1 MYGNKKMPKGK
12 KMDMKKADMKKKP
25 MAKMKKMGKKK

>member
-1 MYGNKKMPKGK
+1 MPKGK

>member
-1 MYGNKKMPKGK
+1 MPKGK
-12 KMDMKKADMKKKP
+12 KMMDMKKADMKKKP

>member
-1 MYGNKKMPKGK
+1 MYGSKKMPKGK